1 MYYSGSL
8 EAKST
13 HRETLGLIH
22 TATKGLI
29 RAFEDSGIDSV
40 MEWEVDEVLN
50 WTNTLNFD
58 EYIASW
64 KEIATSNSSA
74 NFKGFRFDEAQK
86 NIYDYGGDIS
96 KMQMGTS
103 GHTYC
108 ENVYQEPNV
117 TRLTPDSTYG
127 L

>member
-1 MYYSGSL
+1 MLSPISEDLRLFPFPLRRYYSGSL

-58 EYIASW
+58 E
-64 KEIATSNSSA
+64 
-74 NFKGFRFDEAQK
+74 
-86 NIYDYGGDIS
+86 
-96 KMQMGTS
+96 
-103 GHTYC
+103 
-108 ENVYQEPNV
+108 
-117 TRLTPDSTYG
+117 
-127 L
+127 